1 MGYAVRAVFDTNI
14 VIDCLAGITAARETL
29 ERYEHRF
36 LSRISW
42 IEVLVGARDIHE
54 QTFLKAFLENF
65 TIADTNAAIGLLA
78 TELRQTYGLR
88 LPDALVW
95 ATARDREALLIT
107 RDVKDFSRSA
117 PDILIPYTL

>member
-1 MGYAVRAVFDTNI
+1 MGCAVRAVFDTNI
-14 VIDCLAGITAARETL
+14 VIDCLAGVTAARETL
-29 ERYEHRF
+29 ERYPHRF

-42 IEVLVGARDIHE
+42 IEVLVGARDIPE

-78 TELRQTYGLR
+78 TELRRTYRLR

-95 ATARDREALLIT
+95 ATARDREALFIT

>member
-1 MGYAVRAVFDTNI
+1 MRAVFDTNI
-14 VIDCLAGITAARETL
+14 IIDCLAGLTAARETL
-29 ERYEHRF
+29 ERYQHHF

-42 IEVLVGARDIHE
+42 IEVLVGARNSHE

-65 TIADTNAAIGLLA
+65 TIIDTNAAIGLLA
-78 TELRQTYGLR
+78 SELRQKYRLR

-95 ATARDREALLIT
+95 ATAKSQEALLIT
-107 RDVKDFSRSA
+107 RDVKDFSRSV